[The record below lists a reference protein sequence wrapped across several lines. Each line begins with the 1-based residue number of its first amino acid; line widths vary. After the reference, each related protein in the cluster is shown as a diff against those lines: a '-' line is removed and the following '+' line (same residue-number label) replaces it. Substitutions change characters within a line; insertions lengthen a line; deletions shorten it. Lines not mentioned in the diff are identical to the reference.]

1 MDGMRWIYL
10 SPHLD
15 DAALSAG
22 GLIYEQTQAG
32 IPVEIWTFMCG
43 NPHLKEYSPL
53 TQAIHKMW
61 NFSDSEEAV
70 RERRKE
76 DMNAAGI
83 LGAKAVHFDFL
94 DCIYRRGKNGEWL
107 YTEEVFGELHPEDAD
122 LPAQIAAAIAPRL
135 QPDDVLVAQLSVGS
149 HVDHVLVRQA
159 AELLGGKLIY
169 DIDMPYFLYKSD
181 EFEAKAAGMKES
193 ISRITEASLERW
205 QDAVVEYKS
214 QLPALNEAVSTPERA
229 RASIRAYWDKW
240 GGIRL
245 LKLD

>member
-1 MDGMRWIYL
+1 
-10 SPHLD
+10 
-15 DAALSAG
+15 
-22 GLIYEQTQAG
+22 
-32 IPVEIWTFMCG
+32 
-43 NPHLKEYSPL
+43 
-53 TQAIHKMW
+53 MW

-149 HVDHVLVRQA
+149 HVDHILVRQA
-159 AELLGGKLIY
+159 AELLGRKLIY

>member
-1 MDGMRWIYL
+1 MRWIYL

-149 HVDHVLVRQA
+149 HVDHILVRQA
-159 AELLGGKLIY
+159 AELLGRKLIY